1 MAQQSMRQFK
11 NTNVH
16 HQHTFHFKDNV
27 TNIQKQQIL
36 QNVCSVL
43 SAILKV
49 EEGLFYPGL
58 FFNLTMTHH

>member
-1 MAQQSMRQFK
+1 MAKQSIRQFK

-16 HQHTFHFKDNV
+16 HRPTFYFGDNV
-27 TNIQKQQIL
+27 TKQQIL

-49 EEGLFYPGL
+49 ERGLFYPGL